1 MTFRSLVLFVF
12 SVALLLAACG
22 SDDPVGLDGFDSA
35 TITIDEQQLAVA
47 IADTPALRSRGL
59 MGVTD
64 LGGLDGMLFVFEESI
79 DGGFWMKDTL
89 IALDIAFFDADGAF
103 VDRFTMEPCTGDPCP
118 VYRSSGSYR
127 YAVEAPAGSLGF
139 VGEGSVLETTGP

>member
-1 MTFRSLVLFVF
+1 VTLRSLVLLVF

-35 TITIDEQQLAVA
+35 TITIDEEQMAVA

-64 LGGLDGMLFVFEESI
+64 LGGLDGMLFVFEESTV
-79 DGGFWMKDTL
+79 GGFWMKDTL
-89 IALDIAFFDADGAF
+89 VALDIAFFDADGVF
-103 VDRFTMEPCTGDPCP
+103 VDVFPMEPCTEDPCP
-118 VYRSSGSYR
+118 VYHPQGPYR
-127 YAVEAPAGSLGF
+127 YAVETPVGGLGF